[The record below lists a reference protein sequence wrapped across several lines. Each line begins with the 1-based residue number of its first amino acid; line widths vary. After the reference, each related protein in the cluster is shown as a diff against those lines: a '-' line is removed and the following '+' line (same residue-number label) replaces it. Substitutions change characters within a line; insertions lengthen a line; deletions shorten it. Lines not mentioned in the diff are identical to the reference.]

1 MTRTYN
7 TADPFILRLE
17 RLSWV
22 EEAPV
27 RGVELFLR
35 NPTACIRARPRL
47 SLALGAVIA
56 TVLTAGA
63 LPAHVGAAPIAPAG
77 VTVRSGDL
85 DFSHAPDAQVFLDRV
100 KEAADRAC
108 GGTPDYRNHRQLEMF
123 ARCRR
128 STIKQAIE
136 REDQPIVTQLAAS
149 EPMPM
154 RLAMH

>member
-1 MTRTYN
+1 
-7 TADPFILRLE
+7 
-17 RLSWV
+17 
-22 EEAPV
+22 
-27 RGVELFLR
+27 
-35 NPTACIRARPRL
+35 
-47 SLALGAVIA
+47 
-56 TVLTAGA
+56 
-63 LPAHVGAAPIAPAG
+63 
-77 VTVRSGDL
+77 
-85 DFSHAPDAQVFLDRV
+85 V